1 MTTLTMPA
9 RKPGKPLQ
17 PPARFIDTLA
27 AEWTKL
33 TSLRSTYITLAL
45 GIGFSLAVTPL
56 IGMAFGSGWD
66 SMSGSEQADFHPAAF
81 ALFGSL
87 FSQIIFAVLGVLV
100 VASEYSS
107 GQIRLSL
114 AATPRRGRLLFAKL
128 SIVAVVTLVGGLATA
143 FGMFFVGQMVF
154 SAYDL
159 PVASLTDDG
168 ALRAVLGVGAMLM
181 LLPVL
186 GACVAALLRSTSG
199 AITTMLAVTF
209 VPQLLD
215 ELLPRWWQDNVLDLL
230 PGSAMENLAVG
241 HLVLENPAYGPA
253 TAVLIIAAWLAL
265 GIGSAYAV
273 LRWRD
278 A

>member
-1 MTTLTMPA
+1 MTTLTTPTGE
-9 RKPGKPLQ
+9 RSVPLQ
-17 PPARFIDTLA
+17 PARFIDTLA

-45 GIGFSLAVTPL
+45 GIGLSLAATPL
-56 IGMAFGSGWD
+56 IGMAFGSRWG
-66 SMSGSEQADFHPAAF
+66 SMSASEQADFQPAAF
-81 ALFGSL
+81 AMFGYL

-128 SIVAVVTLVGGLATA
+128 TILAVVTLVAGLVTA

-154 SAYDL
+154 SAYDA

-181 LLPVL
+181 IVPVL

-199 AITTMLAVTF
+199 AITTVLAVTF
-209 VPQLLD
+209 GTQLLD
-215 ELLPRWWQDNVLDLL
+215 ELLPRWWQDNVLSLL
-230 PGSAMENLAVG
+230 PGSAMENLMIE
-241 HLVLENPAYGPA
+241 HLVSENPAYGPV
-253 TAVLIIAAWLAL
+253 TAILIIVAWLVI

-273 LRWRD
+273 LRWRE

>member
-1 MTTLTMPA
+1 MTTFAAQTGMRSEP
-9 RKPGKPLQ
+9 PW

-33 TSLRSTYITLAL
+33 TSLRSTYIILAL
-45 GIGFSLAVTPL
+45 GVGLSLAATPL
-56 IGMAFGSGWD
+56 IGMAFGSRWD
-66 SMSGSEQADFHPAAF
+66 TLSESAQADFQPAAF
-81 ALFGSL
+81 AMFGYL
-87 FSQIIFAVLGVLV
+87 FSQIIFGVLGVLV

-128 SIVAVVTLVGGLATA
+128 TVLAMVTLVAGLLTS

-154 SAYDL
+154 SAYDA

-181 LLPVL
+181 IVPVL
-186 GACVAALLRSTSG
+186 GACVAVLLRSAPA
-199 AITTMLAVTF
+199 AITTVLAVTF
-209 VPQLLD
+209 APQLLE
-215 ELLPRWWQDNVLDLL
+215 ELVPTWWQDNVLSLL
-230 PGSAMENLAVG
+230 PGFAMENLMIS
-241 HLVLENPAYGPA
+241 HLVEENPVHGPV
-253 TAVLIIAAWLAL
+253 TAIVIIAAWLAL

>member
-1 MTTLTMPA
+1 MTTLTSPA
-9 RKPGKPLQ
+9 GKRSVPFQ
-17 PPARFIDTLA
+17 PARFIDTLA

-45 GIGFSLAVTPL
+45 GIGLSLAATPL
-56 IGMAFGSGWD
+56 IGIAFGSRWD
-66 SMSGSEQADFHPAAF
+66 SMSASEQADFQPAAF
-81 ALFGSL
+81 AMFGYL

-128 SIVAVVTLVGGLATA
+128 TILAVVTLVAGLATS

-154 SAYDL
+154 SAYDA

-181 LLPVL
+181 IVPVL
-186 GACVAALLRSTSG
+186 AACVAALLRSTPA
-199 AITTMLAVTF
+199 AITTVLAVTF
-209 VPQLLD
+209 APQLLE
-215 ELLPRWWQDNVLDLL
+215 ELVPAWWQDNVLSLL
-230 PGSAMENLAVG
+230 PGSAMENLMIA
-241 HLVLENPAYGPA
+241 HLVEENPAYGPV
-253 TAVLIIAAWLAL
+253 TAILIIVAWLVI